1 MSGCAGSSLG
11 SSTKLLRSCALV
23 FSPVKWAQSLFHAH
37 RAVAKTKGVVHR
49 KSTIW
54 AELIIIGLPWW
65 LSGEESTA
73 NSGATGDV
81 GSILG
86 LGRSPGE
93 GMATHSSILDGQR
106 CLAGLQ
112 SMGSQRVRHDLATEQ
127 LLFY

>member
-37 RAVAKTKGVVHR
+37 RAVAKTKGVAHR

-86 LGRSPGE
+86 LGRSLEKEWQPTPVFLMDRGAWLGYSPWGHRE
-93 GMATHSSILDGQR
+93 SDMT
-106 CLAGLQ
+106 
-112 SMGSQRVRHDLATEQ
+112 
-127 LLFY
+127 